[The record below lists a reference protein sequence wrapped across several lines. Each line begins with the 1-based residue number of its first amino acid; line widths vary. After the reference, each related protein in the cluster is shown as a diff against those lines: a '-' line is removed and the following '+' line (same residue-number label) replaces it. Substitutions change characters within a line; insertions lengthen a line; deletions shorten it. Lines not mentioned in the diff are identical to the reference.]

1 MARKTGAERNW
12 MGGSEKTCGGD
23 GCRGATDG
31 TGSPKKPSL
40 FISFYFL
47 LFPSFLL
54 LLFFLRYTHKNQR
67 GSPCGHF
74 FLFQTLRLLDSL
86 SLSPLWFVRLP
97 PPLPPPQQKYT
108 SHRVLKIKK
117 KWGKTM
123 RNSSKSKRLEIAG
136 SRVRLLPAKEIRFW
150 GGIVNQ
156 TTSPPQK
163 KLHFWLNRS
172 IFMTWQVICLSVWHN
187 KPVPFCVCLNSSPF
201 VRVRQK
207 RWVGVTRS
215 FSVWFF
221 FCIIESTSKVVWRNV
236 DGPDLH
242 QFTLLFVSINN
253 TLPTIFYLHNGT
265 CGNASD
271 ELIPFWADVIQN
283 TRVKPFIYLL
293 ILVQPTNF

>member
-23 GCRGATDG
+23 GCQRATDG

-40 FISFYFL
+40 FISF
-47 LFPSFLL
+47 
-54 LLFFLRYTHKNQR
+54 FFCY
-67 GSPCGHF
+67 
-74 FLFQTLRLLDSL
+74 
-86 SLSPLWFVRLP
+86 SPLFSFFSSFSGIPTKTNAEVLAAIFFFFKHSASWTLFLCRYYDLFASLLP
-97 PPLPPPQQKYT
+97 SPLPNKNT
-108 SHRVLKIKK
+108 HRTEFWRKK
-117 KWGKTM
+117 KKGKTM
-123 RNSSKSKRLEIAG
+123 RNSSKSKRFEIAG
-136 SRVRLLPAKEIRFW
+136 SRVRLLPAKEIRFL

-156 TTSPPQK
+156 TPSPPQK

-172 IFMTWQVICLSVWHN
+172 IFMTWQVVCLSVWHN

-201 VRVRQK
+201 IRVRQK

-283 TRVKPFIYLL
+283 TRVKPFIY
-293 ILVQPTNF
+293 